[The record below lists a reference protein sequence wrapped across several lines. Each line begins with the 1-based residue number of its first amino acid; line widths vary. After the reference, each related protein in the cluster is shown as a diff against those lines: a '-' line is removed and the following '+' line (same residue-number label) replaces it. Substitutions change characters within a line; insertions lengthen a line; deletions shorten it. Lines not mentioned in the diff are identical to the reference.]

1 MILDTYRRT
10 VEQANQQLL
19 TGLEHYD
26 KRELK
31 VVFNNLMNMHR
42 DMYTQYLKF
51 YSEHLDD
58 SKHRSE

>member
-31 VVFNNLMNMHR
+31 IVFNNLMKMHR
-42 DMYTQYLKF
+42 DMYTEYLKF
-51 YSEHLDD
+51 YSEYLDD
-58 SKHRSE
+58 SKHTD

>member
-58 SKHRSE
+58 SKHRGE